1 MKTERQARKTKM
13 IFLQC
18 LQTPDICKHPSTH
31 KEITLAFET
40 LALKFTQ
47 IDLIPKL
54 IYSVY
59 QNKNSA
65 LI

>member
-40 LALKFTQ
+40 LALKCASRSSQT
-47 IDLIPKL
+47 PNPSHKL
-54 IYSVY
+54 ILYR
-59 QNKNSA
+59 N
-65 LI
+65 